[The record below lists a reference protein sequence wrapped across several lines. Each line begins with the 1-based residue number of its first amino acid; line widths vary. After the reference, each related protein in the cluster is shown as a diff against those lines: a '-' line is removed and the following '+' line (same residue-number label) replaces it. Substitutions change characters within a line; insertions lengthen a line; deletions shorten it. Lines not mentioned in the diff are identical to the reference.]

1 MSRRKKINKLKV
13 AIAIF
18 ALLVFFMS
26 VTGLGRFVYN
36 AVRDRYLSSRK
47 FYFTSNLLTPNGNAA
62 NPHEYANWDGIGIYE
77 IDINMFSKNNDLEK
91 YDGEL
96 KYSVK
101 LDYNNTDILCSLDYS
116 DFSNTDGF
124 YTESEVDGV
133 VTDNRQT
140 IPTSNEGELTVYV
153 KPSGNKELEIGDEY
167 TIKVTAFTSDPYK
180 KTIEGSFKLKITD
193 VAFTVEDEE
202 DVSYVIMN
210 VRNTRDYD
218 SDITISFDPSI
229 VRLDFNDK
237 AYVERQSF
245 TTDGSN
251 NLNSITF
258 TMPKET
264 SKDIKF
270 YKTDPYDKEIVTD
283 NSYEELLEIFEIER
297 AKNN

>member
-140 IPTSNEGELTVYV
+140 IPASNEGELTVYV

-202 DVSYVIMN
+202 DISYVIMN